1 MERVPQ
7 GQRPMAAFSVIALST
22 FVVVALTPPAL
33 YIITIL
39 GNIAFSVAVGFM
51 VRRVVNANYALNLPA
66 ANKSV
71 FITGCDTGLG
81 YVAAVALHRKGFIV
95 FAGCLDQYSE
105 GALYLKSSG
114 IIVLHV
120 DYLRPDTIENAY
132 RKICDVLNGVDLWA
146 IVANAGVSS
155 YGEVEWMKPNELQ
168 RLIDVNLLGTLK
180 FVGTGIPQIR
190 RSTGRIA
197 IVTGLQASPE
207 ASPCHRRRYG
217 FYENHFYQSRQ
228 RNPTTSDRAPTT
240 HAGARVRHAYDILSD
255 LAQDTISFSTRDVH
269 EIRHLPRH
277 RFYWDDMLPEHQHLI
292 FDRLE
297 LFHVVARWN
306 CRTAVLSQTSRIR
319 V

>member
-1 MERVPQ
+1 
-7 GQRPMAAFSVIALST
+7 MAAFSVIALST

-168 RLIDVNLLGTLK
+168 RLIDVNLVGTLK

-197 IVTGLQASPE
+197 IVTGLQGKSE
-207 ASPCHRRRYG
+207 A
-217 FYENHFYQSRQ
+217 N
-228 RNPTTSDRAPTT
+228 
-240 HAGARVRHAYDILSD
+240 
-255 LAQDTISFSTRDVH
+255 TIQGYT
-269 EIRHLPRH
+269 
-277 RFYWDDMLPEHQHLI
+277 
-292 FDRLE
+292 
-297 LFHVVARWN
+297 
-306 CRTAVLSQTSRIR
+306 IR
-319 V
+319 VASRLSIPGMAVASATTAALCQYADGLRRELRKFGVQVSAIEPAFYRQVLGTVVTTPPP